1 MEECYIRVYND
12 PPWGRTLSAGDCSL
26 SDLKSL
32 KLKNISRLSIY
43 RSSSEIIPQLEDTIE
58 VLRIENCD
66 SLKGFTNFPKSLYF
80 LSIDE
85 CPSLDTSSWP
95 PFPPGLTSLEIDRC
109 NLKELPPIDH
119 TSLTELL
126 VPRNQLTSIPELPES
141 VETIDITA
149 NPIVSLPRLTNNI
162 YAISADNTLLQT
174 IPRLP
179 SAMAEITLHDAPLVE
194 PFHGFYKEYVKIAFE
209 DTDYNFKK
217 AGAYLKEKLDTYYD
231 SIRNLSSLQLVSKTD
246 GITRVTNNGKEQ
258 YIPNVLS
265 LVGSFLSGKKGTVK
279 QQLESFKRG
288 GKRKKRETKKT
299 RKVRKVKQ

>member
-32 KLKNISRLSIY
+32 KLKNINRLSIY

-66 SLKGFTNFPKSLYF
+66 SLKGLTNFPKALYF

-95 PFPPGLTSLEIDRC
+95 PFPPGLTSLEINSC
-109 NLKELPPIDH
+109 NLKELPPIAH
-119 TSLTELL
+119 TSITELV
-126 VPRNQLTSIPELPES
+126 VPRNELTTIPELPES

-149 NPIVSLPRLTNNI
+149 NPITSLPKLTNNLNSLI
-162 YAISADNTLLQT
+162 ADETLLQK

-194 PFHGFYKEYVKIAFE
+194 PFRRFYKEYSKIINE
-209 DTDYNFKK
+209 NTDGNYKQ
-217 AGAYLKEKLDTYYD
+217 GMVSLKEKVNTYYN
-231 SIRNLSSLQLVSKTD
+231 SIRNLSSLQLVSKTE
-246 GITRVTNNGKEQ
+246 GISRVTENGKEQ
-258 YIPNVLS
+258 YIPNVLP
-265 LVGSFLSGKKGTVK
+265 LIGSFLSGKKGTVK
-279 QQLESFKRG
+279 QQLESFQRG
-288 GKRKKRETKKT
+288 GKSRRTKKSRKSRKT
-299 RKVRKVKQ
+299 RKH